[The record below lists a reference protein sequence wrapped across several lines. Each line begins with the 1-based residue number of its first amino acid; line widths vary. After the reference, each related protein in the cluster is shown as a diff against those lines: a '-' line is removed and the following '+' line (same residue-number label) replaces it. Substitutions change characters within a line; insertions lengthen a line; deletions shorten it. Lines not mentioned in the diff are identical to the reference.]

1 MFNSVCTYHKIL
13 KNSLFK
19 MVNAPINPET
29 LVKSEVCYFKNVLL
43 TADGQ
48 PIKQIKLRKRMRLE
62 TAIKN
67 KVQLL
72 KQDWG
77 DYLRTQYPEIFI

>member
-13 KNSLFK
+13 KNSLLK
-19 MVNAPINPET
+19 MVNAPINPEA
-29 LVKSEVCYFKNVLL
+29 LVKSEVCYFKNILL